1 MPLLNKPLVSSANFQ
16 RTEQEIA
23 SLQKEVFANQN
34 ASAASANAPAPGV
47 PLPCTGGAFESSHGF
62 VIAAQIDKKG
72 EFDTFCA
79 IIPSGCT
86 RLGTLLGKTAD
97 QGIRDNTIF
106 HWVDVP
112 DDIAASG
119 GHFEYMFPLNLK
131 YSTQYGLIQLVA
143 VVEDPVTGLTGRKKN
158 PAKPWNPNTQQ
169 YSYLDTWTTGNALNA
184 PATPICGLDP
194 TGQTGDIIENAVYV
208 DHDGGH
214 ARLTLRAYFAANRTS
229 TAGQMEATKIGV
241 RLKPSAGGALIQAS
255 AVASSDNDKFEDITI
270 SDLPEGAQF
279 LWQDVWTK
287 HGTGRAFSSV
297 ANCAITAGNVATD
310 SQGFINMVN
319 GATLTFAPVDAKH
332 SLATLSYNQPT
343 PPYAVKKI
351 QILRSDTGAGGPY
364 NIEVP
369 ADRPIAEGLT
379 LNGPQTAK
387 YLVKTKVANAG
398 TWKVRMLA
406 RPGLDVTGSGTFT
419 STGVADAT
427 GDSGPAGPVQNFSA
441 TWEAAN
447 VTFKWKLPGSNAT
460 SIVNYNVWATDLT
473 GTVYMQVLSDGATKA
488 GQRAAAPSKAGSQIQ
503 TGHHI
508 TTKIKLKLMD
518 AAFTAGFIVHVTANN
533 YVNGV
538 LTEGADVN
546 GGAGITV
553 TPGVDYLN
561 ATDAVN
567 VLDVSTTVY
576 SPGQILANGD
586 FLYAFDGTV
595 TSAGSWSLGI
605 GGSPGSL
612 TTNPGATA
620 FWRTSTDSVVF
631 QGTIQILQN
640 LKKRL
645 SPGHYFALSFLA
657 RSLNGSPSVT
667 VSANFINNNA
677 LVNDTEQIPI
687 LSFTPTGTYVL
698 WGMVFR
704 LSTGADSSAAHSLDF
719 SVSGPTPGAN
729 LEIDRIMLVRGK
741 QPSAFTPRVASYE
754 LNAAGNSENADINP
768 TFNAAGTQDISNPTL
783 GAQGSWVQS
792 GAGTR
797 ISLSL

>member
-23 SLQKEVFANQN
+23 SLQKEISANQQTG
-34 ASAASANAPAPGV
+34 AASTNVPAPGV
-47 PLPCTGGAFESSHGF
+47 PLPCTGGTFEGSHGF

-79 IIPSGCT
+79 MVPAGCT

-131 YSTQYGLIQLVA
+131 YNTQYGLIQLVA

-184 PATPICGLDP
+184 PGTPICLLDP

-241 RLKPSAGGALIQAS
+241 RLKPVAGGALIQAS

-287 HGTGRAFSSV
+287 HGTGRAFSAV
-297 ANCAITAGNVATD
+297 ANCAITAGNVAID
-310 SQGFINMVN
+310 LAGFTAMVN
-319 GATLTFAPVDAKH
+319 AATLGFAPVDSRH
-332 SLATLSYNQPT
+332 SLVTLSYSQPT
-343 PPYAVKKI
+343 SPYAVKKI
-351 QILRSDTGAGGPY
+351 QILRSDTGAAGTY

-379 LNGPQTAK
+379 LSGPQTAR
-387 YLVKTKVANAG
+387 YLVKTKVASAG
-398 TWKVRMLA
+398 FWKVRMLA
-406 RPGLDVTGSGTFT
+406 RPGLDVTGSAVFN
-419 STGVADAT
+419 SNGVADAT
-427 GDSGPAGPVQNFSA
+427 GDAGPAGVVTNFTA
-441 TWEAAN
+441 AWEAVN
-447 VTFKWKLPGSNAT
+447 VTFKWKLPATNFT
-460 SIVNYNVWATDLT
+460 SIVNYNVWATN
-473 GTVYMQVLSDGATKA
+473 GAAGSQFMQILSEGGVKA
-488 GQRAAAPSKAGSQIQ
+488 GQHAATQSKPGSQIQ
-503 TGHHI
+503 SGHHI

-518 AAFTAGFIVHVTANN
+518 APFNTGFTIHVTANN

-538 LTEGADVN
+538 LTEGAEATFD
-546 GGAGITV
+546 V

-576 SPGQILANGD
+576 SPGQILFNGD
-586 FLYAFDGTV
+586 FLFAQDGP
-595 TSAGSWSLGI
+595 G
-605 GGSPGSL
+605 GSL
-612 TTNPGATA
+612 TRLWTLGVGGPNITNNPSAVI
-620 FWRTSTDSVVF
+620 FWRQSTDSVIF
-631 QGTIQILQN
+631 QVNGQITQD
-640 LKKRL
+640 LKRRL
-645 SPGHYFALSFLA
+645 SPGDYFAISFLA
-657 RSLNGSPSVT
+657 RSNIQQFVGVGVTFIDESTFFNVTESIPIIPVNTVPGVYSLYGAVLRLSPSATGNPVALNIAP
-667 VSANFINNNA
+667 SA
-677 LVNDTEQIPI
+677 
-687 LSFTPTGTYVL
+687 G
-698 WGMVFR
+698 
-704 LSTGADSSAAHSLDF
+704 GAGLSAANNF
-719 SVSGPTPGAN
+719 
-729 LEIDRIMLVRGK
+729 EIDRVMLVRGK
-741 QPSAFTPRVASYE
+741 QPSAFTPRTASYE
-754 LNAAGNSENADINP
+754 GSTSGSENPDITSSNS
-768 TFNAAGTQDISNPTL
+768 ASGTQDISNPTL
-783 GAQGSWVQS
+783 GAQGSWVPS

-797 ISLSL
+797 INLAT